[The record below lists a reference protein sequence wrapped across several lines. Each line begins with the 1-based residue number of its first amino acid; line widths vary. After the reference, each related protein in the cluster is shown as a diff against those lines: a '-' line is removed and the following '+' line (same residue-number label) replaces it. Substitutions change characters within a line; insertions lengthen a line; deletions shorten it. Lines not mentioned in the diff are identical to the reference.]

1 MCSLPRSSLNSVRG
15 STAMRLN
22 SNNHFI
28 ADLTSCFQSR
38 GQRITLIQFIGWRY
52 ESRCNLLACQ
62 GRSDFKLISS
72 QQYLAFGLHVATVH
86 LNKGLIG
93 AYSHVL
99 VHGRSVSSEL
109 CNSSGQGGDRVTWVA
124 YETLSA
130 MASPTSHFR
139 CPHCGDLPRIHELNQ
154 K

>member
-86 LNKGLIG
+86 LNKTIFS
-93 AYSHVL
+93 YSL
-99 VHGRSVSSEL
+99 RYAFPSCTPWRAPYWRG
-109 CNSSGQGGDRVTWVA
+109 
-124 YETLSA
+124 
-130 MASPTSHFR
+130 
-139 CPHCGDLPRIHELNQ
+139 
-154 K
+154 